1 MFDEYEDYFTEP
13 SEVDTIIQQ
22 AQADIAA
29 LFSEK
34 VKHTLDEAAEAEK
47 RLSRLQS
54 EIRSAQYQLSDIESK
69 IKDAQERCDN
79 AELFDIPRRYIQK
92 FVRNATGDYAP
103 GDTVW
108 KITDKGKSEPCCTCG
123 GAKKVKAILGN
134 REVDVTCPECG
145 GRGSIWRKNKIAEK
159 RKVAAVYL
167 KLCFEEN
174 RVNYWNREC
183 VYLNG
188 DEYCSDISCLYP
200 TEVAAN
206 AALAEKENKN
216 A

>member
-1 MFDEYEDYFTEP
+1 MFDGYEDYFTEP
-13 SEVDTIIQQ
+13 SDVDTIIQR

-34 VKHTLDEAAEAEK
+34 VKQTLDEAAEAEK

-54 EIRSAQYQLSDIESK
+54 EIRSAQYQLIDIESK

-92 FVRNATGDYAP
+92 FVRDATGDYAP

-108 KITDKGKSEPCCTCG
+108 KIADKGKVEPCCTCG

-134 REVDVTCPECG
+134 QEIDIACPECG
-145 GRGSIWRKNKIAEK
+145 GQGFHMAQKQDCRKTEGRCRAFETLFR
-159 RKVAAVYL
+159 RKQS
-167 KLCFEEN
+167 KLLEQ
-174 RVNYWNREC
+174 RV
-183 VYLNG
+183 
-188 DEYCSDISCLYP
+188 CLS
-200 TEVAAN
+200 
-206 AALAEKENKN
+206 
-216 A
+216 